1 METKICGLLDINPK
15 FHMKAV
21 VSGPEKSVGGA
32 GGGLG
37 EFFHMLGYDFSNEIA
52 SGQAPWG

>member
-1 METKICGLLDINPK
+1 
-15 FHMKAV
+15 MKAV

-37 EFFHMLGYDFSNEIA
+37 EFFHMLRYDLSNEIA
-52 SGQAPWG
+52 SGQAPWGWQAF

>member
-1 METKICGLLDINPK
+1 
-15 FHMKAV
+15 MKAV